1 MNSRQGALLRAL
13 LEASDYRTSADYAR
27 RFGCSDR
34 TIRTD
39 VKALNSFFEHEGLA
53 TQVGRQRG
61 AGLRLALA
69 PGEENEN
76 SMDMTKPRTVHSG
89 PSTVIWRPTD
99 SVSPLTFNIPCHQ
112 RKSD

>member
-1 MNSRQGALLRAL
+1 MRR
-13 LEASDYRTSADYAR
+13 RTAA
-27 RFGCSDR
+27 
-34 TIRTD
+34 
-39 VKALNSFFEHEGLA
+39 
-53 TQVGRQRG
+53 
-61 AGLRLALA
+61 
-69 PGEENEN
+69 EENEN

>member
-13 LEASDYRTSADYAR
+13 LEASGYRTSADYAR

-53 TQVGRQRG
+53 HAGGPPARGRAAPCAGSRRG
-61 AGLRLALA
+61 EPARALA
-69 PGEENEN
+69 RGE
-76 SMDMTKPRTVHSG
+76 
-89 PSTVIWRPTD
+89 
-99 SVSPLTFNIPCHQ
+99 
-112 RKSD
+112 